1 MRIFVCCLSH
11 AQNTVIGHNCLV
23 DGDDF
28 LLSKIITANKEQF
41 TTYRIFDTPEE
52 NQTGYEPLI
61 VPGVGRVS
69 IVRYC
74 ANNPVELYAKFTNEH
89 NTLPHFELR
98 SFLQSMNVD
107 KMLLWDPVLQWFEFD
122 SEEINSFIETLHFR
136 FWSLYNFIAESIE
149 MQNAEIV
156 CKSAA
161 KTLRRIVDSVPL
173 CTAIK
178 SRPVLEVAT
187 KEFINYHKLSNTL
200 EESTKDK
207 ICALLCQDN
216 WPGSL
221 YNVFTTKTA
230 SMPVH
235 VNVTDIDWDVELDD
249 EETYAD
255 LGLPTEVQVDLNIVA
270 ELFDIPSYD
279 DVVQEVSEYLSDKYG
294 YCHNGFNLTGAKEN

>member
-1 MRIFVCCLSH
+1 MRIFVCCLNY
-11 AQNTVIGHNCLV
+11 AQNTVIGHNCV
-23 DGDDF
+23 IDGDDF
-28 LLSKIITANKEQF
+28 ILSKIINANKDQF

-52 NQTGYEPLI
+52 YQTGYEPLI
-61 VPGVGRVS
+61 VPGVGRVN
-69 IVRYC
+69 IVKYG
-74 ANNPVELYAKFTNEH
+74 ANNPVELRAKFTNES
-89 NTLPHFELR
+89 NTLPHSELKY
-98 SFLQSMNVD
+98 FLQTMDVD

-122 SEEINSFIETLHFR
+122 ATEATSFIETLHFR
-136 FWSLYNFIAESIE
+136 FWSLYNFIAESTE

-156 CKSAA
+156 CKSASR
-161 KTLRRIVDSVPL
+161 TLQRIVDSVPL

-187 KEFINYHKLSNTL
+187 KEFINHHKLSSTL
-200 EESTKDK
+200 AESTKDK

-221 YNVFTTKTA
+221 NNVFSVKTA

-255 LGLPTEVQVDLNIVA
+255 LGLPTEVQVNINIVA

-279 DVVQEVSEYLSDKYG
+279 DIVQEVSEYLSDKYG
-294 YCHNGFNLTGAKEN
+294 YCHNGFNITGAKED